1 MTTTTPQRGS
11 APTTTREG
19 SALAASALDLTKT
32 YGRGEA
38 AVTALDGVS
47 VGIEAGRF
55 TAIMGPSGSGKS
67 TLMHLLAGLDTPT
80 SGRVHLAE
88 HELSSLSDGQLT
100 RLRRES
106 VGFVFQAFN
115 LLPTLTARQNLRL
128 PLDLAGRDVD
138 AAWER
143 TVVDA
148 LGLTERL
155 DHRPGELSG
164 GQQQRVALARA
175 LVTRPAVIFADEPT
189 GALDSTTGAEV
200 LALLRRSVD
209 EWGQTVVMVTHD
221 PGAAAVA
228 DRVLMLADGQI
239 AGELDHPDADAVL
252 VALRD
257 LGRA

>member
-1 MTTTTPQRGS
+1 MTITTSPQGAASS
-11 APTTTREG
+11 AQKPGMT
-19 SALAASALDLTKT
+19 LAASALDLTKT
-32 YGRGEA
+32 YGKGET
-38 AVTALDGVS
+38 AVTALDDVS
-47 VGIEAGRF
+47 VGIEQGRF

-80 SGRVHLAE
+80 SGRVHLGE
-88 HELSSLSDGQLT
+88 HELTSLSDKRLT
-100 RLRRES
+100 TLRRES

-115 LLPTLTARQNLRL
+115 LLPTLTAQQNFRL
-128 PLDLAGRDVD
+128 PLDLAGRGADPG
-138 AAWER
+138 WEQI
-143 TVVDA
+143 VVQA
-148 LGLTERL
+148 LGLQDRL

-175 LVTRPAVIFADEPT
+175 LVTQPEVIFADEPT

-200 LALLRRSVD
+200 LDLLRRAVD

-228 DRVLMLADGQI
+228 DRVLLLADGRL
-239 AGELDHPDADAVL
+239 AGEILEPDADAVL
-252 VALRD
+252 AALRD